1 MELVIVVVI
10 VGAVIWLIDRAR
22 KRRRQTAPAAA
33 SPVRQAAQHLLP
45 TFKVVALGVPGSGK
59 TALLA
64 SMFYRQWAPRPE
76 LGNYYLRLPHSDAY
90 YLSSLYREISD
101 PTGLWPSGTG
111 VGQEREF
118 EFGCMLQLDGAHHEL
133 ARIKYIDYAGE
144 LLTEA
149 SPEHLSSFEVLLRHV
164 EEASVMLVIIDG
176 LRLRQY
182 FDGHVNAAFRLDLA
196 IRPYIQLALRATCPV
211 QFLITK
217 WDLLQPIGFDD
228 RERLR
233 KCRDALLSNEAFRAL
248 VLTHNRDRM
257 LRLIPVSAVGYG
269 FADLAPGGHVVKRAD
284 AEASPTYVEI
294 PLCAVV
300 PDLFQQVEHALDEAA
315 RTQVM
320 GELQRLMGRGG
331 GWANLAAPGMA
342 QTPARRLLRSLA
354 GTVPNGGL
362 AAESVE
368 LLAEWLARPFLQE
381 REDAFRQV
389 DAFAAQ
395 RATILRARSALLEI
409 MRRQV
414 VSLQEQLPE
423 SVLSY
428 ELRYLP

>member
-1 MELVIVVVI
+1 MEILIVVLI
-10 VGAVIWLIDRAR
+10 LGGVIWLIDRSR
-22 KRRRQTAPAAA
+22 KRNEQPAQPP
-33 SPVRQAAQHLLP
+33 SPVRQAARHLLP

-76 LGNYYLRLPHSDAY
+76 LGNYYLRLPHADAL
-90 YLSSLYREISD
+90 YLNSLYREISD
-101 PTGLWPSGTG
+101 PTGHWPAGTG

-118 EFGCMLQLDGAHHEL
+118 EFGCMLQQDGTHHEL

-182 FDGHVNAAFRLDLA
+182 FDGHANAAFRLDSA

-217 WDLLQPIGFDD
+217 WDLLQPIGYDD

-233 KCRDALLSNEAFRAL
+233 KCRDVLLANEAFRAL
-248 VLTHNRDRM
+248 VLSHNRDRM
-257 LRLIPVSAVGYG
+257 LRLIPVSAVGFD

-284 AEASPTYVEI
+284 AEASPAYVEI

-300 PDLFQQVEHALDEAA
+300 PDLFQQFEHVMDEAA
-315 RTQVM
+315 RSQVL
-320 GELQRLMGRGG
+320 GELQRLMARGG
-331 GWANLAAPGMA
+331 WVNFAGLGMA
-342 QTPARRLLRSLA
+342 QTPARRLLKSIA
-354 GTVPNGGL
+354 GTVPHGSL

-368 LLAEWLARPFLQE
+368 LFAEWLARPLIQE
-381 REDAFRQV
+381 REEAFRQV

-395 RATILRARSALLEI
+395 RTTILRARSVLLEI

-414 VSLQEQLPE
+414 VALQENLPE

-428 ELRYLP
+428 ELRYHP